1 MNLIGMVGSLLGMGK
16 NAGKSGGGIG
26 SLLTGGL
33 GTLMKGGGL
42 LGVLVMLFKMIVDTA
57 KNTSS
62 DDEWH
67 KISSPL
73 RGSFDNLFKSLGF
86 EMPDMVKSALSL
98 FEDRGKAATLSSADQ
113 KNIATGIA
121 EATPTEAHP
130 QLAVVAQEQ
139 IVRLESLP
147 TLMPEVAPVDKFG
160 FDPKLKQTSPPPS
173 LEQLDQLEHVNTV
186 GIADLKRTAEKLA
199 TSKNA
204 PDCEPDKLQG
214 TINEMLVSS
223 LTKQYGAEAVAQ
235 ISKTRPPAC
244 R

>member
-98 FEDRGKAATLSSADQ
+98 FGDRGKAATLTSADQ

-121 EATPTEAHP
+121 DATPTAAHP
-130 QLAVVAQEQ
+130 QLAAVAEEQ
-139 IVRLESLP
+139 IARLEALP
-147 TLMPEVAPVDKFG
+147 KVMPEVAPVDKFG
-160 FDPKLKQTSPPPS
+160 FDPKQTSPPPS

-186 GIADLKRTAEKLA
+186 GIAELKRTAEKLA
-199 TSKNA
+199 TSKNI
-204 PDCEPDKLQG
+204 PNCEPDKLQG

-223 LTKQYGAEAVAQ
+223 LTKQYGAEAVAE